1 MSVCITGW
9 AHNKFGVNL
18 GQSSENM
25 IADVVDKAIKH
36 AEISVKDIDAIFVGT
51 FNNGFQKQ
59 DFHGALPAVAQ
70 LDLRYIPAMR
80 VENACAT
87 GSAAI
92 HTAMNTIEAKR
103 AKTTLVVGVEKMTD
117 TAPEKVGDI
126 LLGASYRPEEG
137 NTEGGFTGVFGKIA
151 EAYFQ
156 KYGDKSDI
164 LAKIAAKNHRNGC
177 SNPLAHMQKDLGFEF
192 CNTVSDKNPYVAQ
205 PLRRTDCSMVSDGAA
220 ALILQD
226 FDLALSAKRAIAFRA
241 RRHVNDI
248 LPLSKREKTE
258 FEGARRAW
266 SYALADAKI
275 KLNDLS
281 FVETHDCFTIAELI
295 EYEAM
300 GLTKI
305 GEGFRAIEEGWVDK
319 GGVLPINPSGGLK
332 SKGHPVGA
340 TGVSQHVMAAMQLTG
355 EAGEMQIKDANLAGI
370 FNMGGASVANYV
382 SILEQIRQIN
392 QSLKFSKV
400 NRLKSIFNVQLL
412 T

>member
-1 MSVCITGW
+1 MTACITGW
-9 AHNKFGVNL
+9 AHSKFGVNSE
-18 GQSSENM
+18 QTSENM
-25 IADVVDKAIKH
+25 IADVVEKAIKH
-36 AEISVKDIDAIFVGT
+36 AEISAKEIDAIFVGT

-59 DFHGALPAVAQ
+59 DFHGALPAVSQ
-70 LDLRYIPAMR
+70 SDLRHVPAMR

-92 HTAMNTIEAKR
+92 HTAMNAIEAKK

-117 TAPEKVGDI
+117 VSSEKVGDI

-137 NTEGGFTGVFGKIA
+137 STKGGFTGVFASIA
-151 EAYFQ
+151 KSYFQ

-164 LAKIAAKNHRNGC
+164 LAKIAAKNHENGC
-177 SNPLAHMQKDLGFEF
+177 SNPLAHMQKNLGFEF
-192 CNTVSDKNPYVAQ
+192 CNSISEKNPYVAE

-220 ALILQD
+220 ALIIQD
-226 FDLALSAKRAIAFRA
+226 FDSSLSAKRAIAFRA

-258 FEGARRAW
+258 FEGARQAW
-266 SYALADAKI
+266 HHALSDAKI
-275 KLNDLS
+275 TLDDLS

-305 GEGFRAIEEGWVDK
+305 GEGYKAIEEGWVQK
-319 GGVLPINPSGGLK
+319 TGKLPINPSGGLK

-340 TGVSQHVMAAMQLTG
+340 TGVSQHVMSAMQLTG
-355 EAGEMQIKDANLAGI
+355 EAGDMQINKANLAGI

-382 SILEQIRQIN
+382 SILE
-392 QSLKFSKV
+392 
-400 NRLKSIFNVQLL
+400 RLR
-412 T
+412 

>member
-1 MSVCITGW
+1 MTACITGW
-9 AHNKFGVNL
+9 SHSKFGVNVE
-18 GQSSENM
+18 QTSENM
-25 IADVVDKAIKH
+25 IADVVEKAIEH
-36 AEISVKDIDAIFVGT
+36 AEISAKEIDAIFVGT

-59 DFHGALPAVAQ
+59 DFHGALPAVSQ
-70 LDLRYIPAMR
+70 SDLRYVPAMR

-92 HTAMNTIEAKR
+92 HTAMNAIEAKK

-117 TAPEKVGDI
+117 VSSEKVGDI

-137 NTEGGFTGVFGKIA
+137 STKGGFTGVFASIA
-151 EAYFQ
+151 KSYFQ

-164 LAKIAAKNHRNGC
+164 LAKIAAKNHENGC
-177 SNPLAHMQKDLGFEF
+177 SNPLAHMQKNLGFEF
-192 CNTVSDKNPYVAQ
+192 CNSISEKNPYVAE

-220 ALILQD
+220 ALIIQD
-226 FDLALSAKRAIAFRA
+226 FDLSLSAKRAIAFRA

-258 FEGARRAW
+258 FEGARQAW
-266 SYALADAKI
+266 HHALSDAKI
-275 KLNDLS
+275 TLDDLS

-305 GEGFRAIEEGWVDK
+305 GEGYKAIEEGWVQK
-319 GGVLPINPSGGLK
+319 TGKLPINPSGGLK

-340 TGVSQHVMAAMQLTG
+340 TGVSQHVMSAMQLTG
-355 EAGEMQIKDANLAGI
+355 EAGDMQINKPNLAGI

-382 SILEQIRQIN
+382 SILE
-392 QSLKFSKV
+392 
-400 NRLKSIFNVQLL
+400 RLR
-412 T
+412 

>member
-1 MSVCITGW
+1 MTACITGW
-9 AHNKFGVNL
+9 SHSKFGVNVE
-18 GQSSENM
+18 QTSENM
-25 IADVVDKAIKH
+25 IADVVEKAIEH
-36 AEISVKDIDAIFVGT
+36 AEISAKEIDAIFVGT

-59 DFHGALPAVAQ
+59 DFHGALPAVSQ
-70 LDLRYIPAMR
+70 SDLRHVPAMR

-92 HTAMNTIEAKR
+92 HTAMNAIEAKK

-117 TAPEKVGDI
+117 VSSEKVGDI

-137 NTEGGFTGVFGKIA
+137 STKGGFTGVFASIA
-151 EAYFQ
+151 KSYFQ
-156 KYGDKSDI
+156 KFGNKSDI
-164 LAKIAAKNHRNGC
+164 LAKIAAKNHENGC
-177 SNPLAHMQKDLGFEF
+177 SNPLAHMQKNLGFEF
-192 CNTVSDKNPYVAQ
+192 CNSISEKNPYVAE

-220 ALILQD
+220 ALIIQD
-226 FDLALSAKRAIAFRA
+226 FDLSLSAKRAIAFRA

-258 FEGARRAW
+258 FEGARQAW
-266 SYALADAKI
+266 HHALSDAKI
-275 KLNDLS
+275 TLDDLS

-305 GEGFRAIEEGWVDK
+305 GEGYKAIEEGWVQK
-319 GGVLPINPSGGLK
+319 TGKLPINPSGGLK

-340 TGVSQHVMAAMQLTG
+340 TGVSQHVMSAMQLTG
-355 EAGEMQIKDANLAGI
+355 EAGDMQINKANLAGI

-382 SILEQIRQIN
+382 SILE
-392 QSLKFSKV
+392 
-400 NRLKSIFNVQLL
+400 RLR
-412 T
+412 

>member
-1 MSVCITGW
+1 MTACITGW
-9 AHNKFGVNL
+9 SHSKFGVNL
-18 GQSSENM
+18 EQTSENM
-25 IADVVDKAIKH
+25 IADVVEKAIEH
-36 AEISVKDIDAIFVGT
+36 AEISVKEIDAIFVGT

-59 DFHGALPAVAQ
+59 DFHGALPAVSQ
-70 LDLRYIPAMR
+70 SDLRHVPAMR

-92 HTAMNTIEAKR
+92 HTAMNAIEAKK

-117 TAPEKVGDI
+117 VSSEKVGDI

-137 NTEGGFTGVFGKIA
+137 STKGGFTGVFASIA
-151 EAYFQ
+151 KSYFQ

-164 LAKIAAKNHRNGC
+164 LAKIAAKNHENGC
-177 SNPLAHMQKDLGFEF
+177 SNPLAHMQKNLGFEF
-192 CNTVSDKNPYVAQ
+192 CNSISEKNPYVAE

-220 ALILQD
+220 ALIIQD
-226 FDLALSAKRAIAFRA
+226 FDLSLSAKRAIAFRA

-258 FEGARRAW
+258 FEGARQAW
-266 SYALADAKI
+266 HHALLDAKI
-275 KLNDLS
+275 TLDDLS

-305 GEGFRAIEEGWVDK
+305 GEGYKAIEEGWVQK
-319 GGVLPINPSGGLK
+319 TGKLPINPSGGLK

-340 TGVSQHVMAAMQLTG
+340 TGVSQHVMSAMQLTG
-355 EAGEMQIKDANLAGI
+355 EAGDMQINKANLAGV

-382 SILEQIRQIN
+382 SILE
-392 QSLKFSKV
+392 
-400 NRLKSIFNVQLL
+400 RLR
-412 T
+412 

>member
-1 MSVCITGW
+1 MSSCITGW
-9 AHNKFGVNL
+9 AHNKFGVNKD
-18 GQSSENM
+18 QSSENM
-25 IADVVDKAIKH
+25 IAEVVEQAINH
-36 AEISVKDIDAIFVGT
+36 AEISPKDIDAIYVGT

-59 DFHGALPAVAQ
+59 DFHGALPAVSQ
-70 LDLRYIPAMR
+70 IDLRYVPAMR

-92 HTAMNTIEAKR
+92 HTAMNAIEAKR

-117 TAPEKVGDI
+117 TSSEKVGDI

-137 NTEGGFTGVFGKIA
+137 ETKGGFTGVFATIA
-151 EAYFQ
+151 NAYFQ
-156 KYGDKSDI
+156 KYGDKSDV
-164 LAKIAAKNHRNGC
+164 LAKIAAKNHENG
-177 SNPLAHMQKDLGFEF
+177 SVNPLAHMQKNLGFDF
-192 CNTVSDKNPYVAQ
+192 CNSVSEKNPYVAE

-220 ALILQD
+220 ALIIQD

-258 FEGARRAW
+258 FEGARQAW
-266 SYALADAKI
+266 SYALQDAKI
-275 KLNDLS
+275 NLDDLS

-300 GLTKI
+300 GLTKL
-305 GEGFRAIEEGWVDK
+305 GEGYKAIEEGWVQK
-319 GGVLPINPSGGLK
+319 NGRLPINPSGGLK

-340 TGVSQHVMAAMQLTG
+340 TGVSQHVMSAMQLTG
-355 EAGEMQIKDANLAGI
+355 EADDMQVKDAKLAGI

-382 SILEQIRQIN
+382 SILERIR
-392 QSLKFSKV
+392 
-400 NRLKSIFNVQLL
+400 
-412 T
+412 

>member
-9 AHNKFGVNL
+9 AHNKFGINKNKT
-18 GQSSENM
+18 SENM
-25 IADVVDKAIKH
+25 IADVVEEAIHH

-59 DFHGALPAVAQ
+59 DFHGALPAVSQ
-70 LDLRYIPAMR
+70 SDLRYIPAMR

-92 HTAMNTIEAKR
+92 HTAMNAIEAKK
-103 AKTTLVVGVEKMTD
+103 AKTTLVVGVEKMSD
-117 TAPEKVGDI
+117 TSSEKVGDI

-137 NTEGGFTGVFGKIA
+137 NTKGGFTGVFATIA

-164 LAKIAAKNHRNGC
+164 LAKIAAKNHKNG
-177 SNPLAHMQKDLGFEF
+177 SVNPLAHMQKDLGFDF
-192 CNTVSDKNPYVAQ
+192 CNTVSEKNPYVAQ

-226 FDLALSAKRAIAFRA
+226 IDLALSAKRAIAFRA

-266 SYALADAKI
+266 VSALADAKI
-275 KLNDLS
+275 TLDDLS

-305 GEGFRAIEEGWVDK
+305 GQGFRAIEEGWVNIDGK
-319 GGVLPINPSGGLK
+319 LPINPSGGLK

-340 TGVSQHVMAAMQLTG
+340 TGVSQHVMAAMQLTD
-355 EAGEMQIKDANLAGI
+355 EAGEMQIKNANLAGI

-382 SILEQIRQIN
+382 SILEKIR
-392 QSLKFSKV
+392 
-400 NRLKSIFNVQLL
+400 
-412 T
+412 

>member
-9 AHNKFGVNL
+9 AHNKFGINKNKT
-18 GQSSENM
+18 SENM
-25 IADVVDKAIKH
+25 IADVVEEAIHH

-59 DFHGALPAVAQ
+59 DFHGALPAVSQ
-70 LDLRYIPAMR
+70 SDLRYIPAMR

-92 HTAMNTIEAKR
+92 HTAMNAIEAKK
-103 AKTTLVVGVEKMTD
+103 AKTTLVVGVEKMSD
-117 TAPEKVGDI
+117 TSSEKVGDI

-137 NTEGGFTGVFGKIA
+137 NTKGGFTGVFATIA

-156 KYGDKSDI
+156 KYGNKSDI
-164 LAKIAAKNHRNGC
+164 LAKIAAKNHKNG
-177 SNPLAHMQKDLGFEF
+177 SVNPLAHMQKDLGFDF
-192 CNTVSDKNPYVAQ
+192 CNTVSEKNPYVAQ

-226 FDLALSAKRAIAFRA
+226 IDLALSAKRAIAFRA

-266 SYALADAKI
+266 LSALADAKI
-275 KLNDLS
+275 TLDDLS

-305 GEGFRAIEEGWVDK
+305 GQGFRAIEEGWVNIDGK
-319 GGVLPINPSGGLK
+319 LPINPSGGLK

-340 TGVSQHVMAAMQLTG
+340 TGVSQHVMAAMQLTD
-355 EAGEMQIKDANLAGI
+355 EAGEMQIKNANLAGI

-382 SILEQIRQIN
+382 SILEKIR
-392 QSLKFSKV
+392 
-400 NRLKSIFNVQLL
+400 
-412 T
+412 

>member
-9 AHNKFGVNL
+9 AHNKFGINKNKT
-18 GQSSENM
+18 SENM
-25 IADVVDKAIKH
+25 IADVVEEAIHH

-59 DFHGALPAVAQ
+59 DFHGALPAVSQ
-70 LDLRYIPAMR
+70 SDLRYIPAMR

-92 HTAMNTIEAKR
+92 HTAMNAIEAKK
-103 AKTTLVVGVEKMTD
+103 AKTTLVVGVEKMSD
-117 TAPEKVGDI
+117 TSSEKVGDI

-137 NTEGGFTGVFGKIA
+137 NTKGGFTGVFATIA

-156 KYGDKSDI
+156 KYGDKSDV
-164 LAKIAAKNHRNGC
+164 LAKIAAKNHKNG
-177 SNPLAHMQKDLGFEF
+177 SVNPLAHMQKDLGFDF
-192 CNTVSDKNPYVAQ
+192 CNTVSEKNPYVAQ

-226 FDLALSAKRAIAFRA
+226 IDLALSAKRAIAFRA

-266 SYALADAKI
+266 VSALADAKI
-275 KLNDLS
+275 TLDDLS

-305 GEGFRAIEEGWVDK
+305 GQGFRAIEEGWVNIDGK
-319 GGVLPINPSGGLK
+319 LPINPSGGLK

-340 TGVSQHVMAAMQLTG
+340 TGVSQHVMAAMQLTD
-355 EAGEMQIKDANLAGI
+355 EAGEMQIKNANLAGI

-382 SILEQIRQIN
+382 SILEKIR
-392 QSLKFSKV
+392 
-400 NRLKSIFNVQLL
+400 
-412 T
+412 

>member
-1 MSVCITGW
+1 MSSCITGW
-9 AHNKFGVNL
+9 AHSKFGVNSE
-18 GQSSENM
+18 QTSENM
-25 IADVVDKAIKH
+25 IADVVEKAIEH
-36 AEISVKDIDAIFVGT
+36 AEISAKEIDAIFVGT

-59 DFHGALPAVAQ
+59 DFHGALPAVSQ
-70 LDLRYIPAMR
+70 SDLRYVPAMR

-92 HTAMNTIEAKR
+92 HTAMNAIEAKK

-117 TAPEKVGDI
+117 VSSKRVGDI

-137 NTEGGFTGVFGKIA
+137 DTKGGFTGVFATIA
-151 EAYFQ
+151 KSYFQ

-164 LAKIAAKNHRNGC
+164 LAKIAAKNHENGC
-177 SNPLAHMQKDLGFEF
+177 ANPFAHMQKKLDFKF
-192 CNTVSDKNPYVAQ
+192 CNSVSEKNPYVAE

-220 ALILQD
+220 ALIIQD
-226 FDLALSAKRAIAFRA
+226 IDLALSAKRAIAFRS

-258 FEGARRAW
+258 FEGARQAW
-266 SYALADAKI
+266 RHALQDAKI
-275 KLNDLS
+275 TLDDLS

-305 GEGFRAIEEGWVDK
+305 GEGYKAIEEGWVQK
-319 GGVLPINPSGGLK
+319 TGKLPINPSGGLK

-340 TGVSQHVMAAMQLTG
+340 TGVSQHVMSAMQLTG
-355 EAGEMQIKDANLAGI
+355 EAGDMQINKANLAGI

-382 SILEQIRQIN
+382 SILE
-392 QSLKFSKV
+392 
-400 NRLKSIFNVQLL
+400 RLR
-412 T
+412 

>member
-1 MSVCITGW
+1 MSSCITGW
-9 AHNKFGVNL
+9 AHNKFGVNKD
-18 GQSSENM
+18 QSSENM
-25 IADVVDKAIKH
+25 IAEVVEQAINH
-36 AEISVKDIDAIFVGT
+36 AEISSKDIDAIYVGT

-59 DFHGALPAVAQ
+59 DFHGALPAVSQ
-70 LDLRYIPAMR
+70 TDLRYVPAMR

-92 HTAMNTIEAKR
+92 HTAMNAIEAKR

-117 TAPEKVGDI
+117 TSSEKVGDI

-137 NTEGGFTGVFGKIA
+137 DTKGGFTGVFATIA
-151 EAYFQ
+151 NAYFQ

-164 LAKIAAKNHRNGC
+164 LAKIAAKNHENG
-177 SNPLAHMQKDLGFEF
+177 SVNPLAHMQKNLGFDF
-192 CNTVSDKNPYVAQ
+192 CNFVSEKNPYVAE

-220 ALILQD
+220 ALIIQD

-258 FEGARRAW
+258 FEGARQAW
-266 SYALADAKI
+266 SHALQDAKI
-275 KLNDLS
+275 NLEDLS

-300 GLTKI
+300 GLTKL
-305 GEGFRAIEEGWVDK
+305 GEGYKAIEEGWVQK
-319 GGVLPINPSGGLK
+319 NGKLPINPSGGLK

-340 TGVSQHVMAAMQLTG
+340 TGVSQHVMSAMQLMG
-355 EAGEMQIKDANLAGI
+355 EADEMQVKDANLAGI

-382 SILEQIRQIN
+382 SILERIR
-392 QSLKFSKV
+392 
-400 NRLKSIFNVQLL
+400 
-412 T
+412 

>member
-1 MSVCITGW
+1 MTACITGW
-9 AHNKFGVNL
+9 SHSKFGVNAE
-18 GQSSENM
+18 QTSENM
-25 IADVVDKAIKH
+25 IADVVDKAIEH
-36 AEISVKDIDAIFVGT
+36 AEISAREIDAIFVGT

-59 DFHGALPAVAQ
+59 DFHGALPAVSQ
-70 LDLRYIPAMR
+70 SDLRHVPAMR

-92 HTAMNTIEAKR
+92 HTAMNAIEAKK

-117 TAPEKVGDI
+117 VSSEKVGDI

-137 NTEGGFTGVFGKIA
+137 STKGGFTGVFASIA
-151 EAYFQ
+151 KSYFQ

-164 LAKIAAKNHRNGC
+164 LAKIAAKNHENGC
-177 SNPLAHMQKDLGFEF
+177 SNPLAHMQKNLGFEF
-192 CNTVSDKNPYVAQ
+192 CNSISEKNPYVAE

-220 ALILQD
+220 ALIIQD
-226 FDLALSAKRAIAFRA
+226 FDLSLSAKRAIAFRA
-241 RRHVNDI
+241 SRHVNDI

-258 FEGARRAW
+258 FEGARQAW
-266 SYALADAKI
+266 HHALSDAKI
-275 KLNDLS
+275 TLDDLS

-305 GEGFRAIEEGWVDK
+305 GEGYKAIEEGWVQK
-319 GGVLPINPSGGLK
+319 TGKLPINPSGGLK

-340 TGVSQHVMAAMQLTG
+340 TGVSQHVMSAMQLTG
-355 EAGEMQIKDANLAGI
+355 EAGDMQINKANLAGI

-382 SILEQIRQIN
+382 SILE
-392 QSLKFSKV
+392 
-400 NRLKSIFNVQLL
+400 RLR
-412 T
+412 

>member
-1 MSVCITGW
+1 MSACITGW
-9 AHNKFGVNL
+9 AHSKFGVNL
-18 GQSSENM
+18 EQTSENM
-25 IADVVDKAIKH
+25 IADVVEKAIKH
-36 AEISVKDIDAIFVGT
+36 AEISAKEIDAIFVGT

-59 DFHGALPAVAQ
+59 DFHGALPAVSQ
-70 LDLRYIPAMR
+70 SDLRYVPAMR

-92 HTAMNTIEAKR
+92 HTAMNAIEAKK

-117 TAPEKVGDI
+117 VSSEKVGDI

-137 NTEGGFTGVFGKIA
+137 STKGGFTGVFASIA
-151 EAYFQ
+151 KSYFQ

-164 LAKIAAKNHRNGC
+164 LAKIAAKNHENGC
-177 SNPLAHMQKDLGFEF
+177 SNPLAHMQKNLGFEF
-192 CNTVSDKNPYVAQ
+192 CNFISEKNPYVAE

-220 ALILQD
+220 ALIIQD
-226 FDLALSAKRAIAFRA
+226 FDLSLSAKRAIAFRA
-241 RRHVNDI
+241 SRHVNDI

-258 FEGARRAW
+258 FEGARQAW
-266 SYALADAKI
+266 HHALSDAKI
-275 KLNDLS
+275 TLDDLS

-305 GEGFRAIEEGWVDK
+305 GEGYKAIEEGWVQK
-319 GGVLPINPSGGLK
+319 TGKLPINPSGGLK

-340 TGVSQHVMAAMQLTG
+340 TGVSQHVMSAMQLTG
-355 EAGEMQIKDANLAGI
+355 EAGDMQINKANLAGI

-382 SILEQIRQIN
+382 SILE
-392 QSLKFSKV
+392 
-400 NRLKSIFNVQLL
+400 RLR
-412 T
+412 

>member
-1 MSVCITGW
+1 MTACITGW
-9 AHNKFGVNL
+9 SHSKFGVNL
-18 GQSSENM
+18 EQTSENM
-25 IADVVDKAIKH
+25 IADVVEKAIEH
-36 AEISVKDIDAIFVGT
+36 AEISAKEIDAIFVGT

-59 DFHGALPAVAQ
+59 DFHGALPAVSQ
-70 LDLRYIPAMR
+70 SDLRHVPAMR

-92 HTAMNTIEAKR
+92 HTAMNAIEAKK

-117 TAPEKVGDI
+117 VSSEKVGDI

-137 NTEGGFTGVFGKIA
+137 NTKGGFTGVFASIA
-151 EAYFQ
+151 KSYFQ
-156 KYGDKSDI
+156 KFGDKSDI
-164 LAKIAAKNHRNGC
+164 LAKIAAKNHENGC
-177 SNPLAHMQKDLGFEF
+177 SNPLAHMQKNLGFEF
-192 CNTVSDKNPYVAQ
+192 CNSISEKNPYVAE

-220 ALILQD
+220 ALIIQD
-226 FDLALSAKRAIAFRA
+226 FDLSLSAKRAIAFRA

-258 FEGARRAW
+258 FEGAHQAW
-266 SYALADAKI
+266 HYALLDAKI
-275 KLNDLS
+275 TLDDLS

-305 GEGFRAIEEGWVDK
+305 GEGYKAIEEGWVQK
-319 GGVLPINPSGGLK
+319 TGKLPINPSGGLK

-340 TGVSQHVMAAMQLTG
+340 TGVSQHVMSAMQLTG
-355 EAGEMQIKDANLAGI
+355 EAGDMQINKANLAGI

-382 SILEQIRQIN
+382 SILE
-392 QSLKFSKV
+392 
-400 NRLKSIFNVQLL
+400 RLR
-412 T
+412 

>member
-1 MSVCITGW
+1 MSSCITGW
-9 AHNKFGVNL
+9 AHNKFGVNKD
-18 GQSSENM
+18 QSSENM
-25 IADVVDKAIKH
+25 IAEVVEQAINH
-36 AEISVKDIDAIFVGT
+36 AEISPKDIDAIYVGT

-59 DFHGALPAVAQ
+59 DFHGALPAVSQ
-70 LDLRYIPAMR
+70 TDLRYVPAMR

-92 HTAMNTIEAKR
+92 HTAMNAIEAKR

-117 TAPEKVGDI
+117 TSSEKVGDI

-137 NTEGGFTGVFGKIA
+137 NTKGGFTGVFATIA
-151 EAYFQ
+151 NAYFQ

-164 LAKIAAKNHRNGC
+164 LAKIAAKNHENG
-177 SNPLAHMQKDLGFEF
+177 SVNPLAHMQKNLGFDF
-192 CNTVSDKNPYVAQ
+192 CNFVSEKNPYVAE

-220 ALILQD
+220 ALIIQD

-258 FEGARRAW
+258 FEGARQAW
-266 SYALADAKI
+266 SHALQDAKI
-275 KLNDLS
+275 NLEDLS

-300 GLTKI
+300 GLTKL
-305 GEGFRAIEEGWVDK
+305 GEGYKAIEEGWVQK
-319 GGVLPINPSGGLK
+319 NGKLPINPSGGLK

-340 TGVSQHVMAAMQLTG
+340 TGVSQHVMSAMQLTG
-355 EAGEMQIKDANLAGI
+355 EADDMQVKDANLAGI

-382 SILEQIRQIN
+382 SILERIR
-392 QSLKFSKV
+392 
-400 NRLKSIFNVQLL
+400 
-412 T
+412 

>member
-1 MSVCITGW
+1 MSSCITGW
-9 AHNKFGVNL
+9 AHNKFGVNTN
-18 GQSSENM
+18 QTSENM
-25 IADVVDKAIKH
+25 IAEVVEQAINH
-36 AEISVKDIDAIFVGT
+36 AEISPKDIDAIFVGT

-59 DFHGALPAVAQ
+59 DFHGALPAVSQ
-70 LDLRYIPAMR
+70 LDLRYTPAMR

-92 HTAMNTIEAKR
+92 HTAMNAIEAKR

-117 TAPEKVGDI
+117 TSADKVGDI

-137 NTEGGFTGVFGKIA
+137 NTKGGFTGVFANIA
-151 EAYFQ
+151 NAYFQ

-164 LAKIAAKNHRNGC
+164 LAKIAAKNHENGC
-177 SNPLAHMQKDLGFEF
+177 SNPLAHMQKNLGFDF
-192 CNTVSDKNPYVAQ
+192 CNSVSDKNPYVAE

-220 ALILQD
+220 ALIIQD

-241 RRHVNDI
+241 RKHVNDI

-258 FEGARRAW
+258 FEGARQAW
-266 SYALADAKI
+266 VYSLQDAKI
-275 KLNDLS
+275 SLNDLS

-300 GLTKI
+300 GLTKL
-305 GEGFRAIEEGWVDK
+305 GEGYRAIEEGWVFKD
-319 GGVLPINPSGGLK
+319 GILPINRSGGLK

-340 TGVSQHVMAAMQLTG
+340 TGVSQHVMSAMQLTG
-355 EAGEMQIKDANLAGI
+355 EAGDMQVKDANLAGI

-382 SILEQIRQIN
+382 SILERIR
-392 QSLKFSKV
+392 
-400 NRLKSIFNVQLL
+400 
-412 T
+412 

>member
-1 MSVCITGW
+1 MTACITGW
-9 AHNKFGVNL
+9 SHSKFGVNVE
-18 GQSSENM
+18 QTSENM
-25 IADVVDKAIKH
+25 IADVVEKAIEH
-36 AEISVKDIDAIFVGT
+36 AEISAKEIDAIFVGT

-59 DFHGALPAVAQ
+59 DFHGALPAVSQ
-70 LDLRYIPAMR
+70 SDLRYVPAMR

-92 HTAMNTIEAKR
+92 HTAMNAIEAKK

-117 TAPEKVGDI
+117 VSSEKVGDI

-137 NTEGGFTGVFGKIA
+137 STKGGFTGVFANVAKS
-151 EAYFQ
+151 YFQ

-164 LAKIAAKNHRNGC
+164 LAKIAAKNHENGC
-177 SNPLAHMQKDLGFEF
+177 SNPLAHMQKNLGFEF
-192 CNTVSDKNPYVAQ
+192 CNSISEKNPYVAE

-220 ALILQD
+220 ALIIQD
-226 FDLALSAKRAIAFRA
+226 FDLSLSAKRAIAFRA

-258 FEGARRAW
+258 FEGARQAW
-266 SYALADAKI
+266 HHALSDAKI
-275 KLNDLS
+275 TLDDLS

-305 GEGFRAIEEGWVDK
+305 GEGYKAIEEGWVQK
-319 GGVLPINPSGGLK
+319 TGKLPINPSGGLK

-340 TGVSQHVMAAMQLTG
+340 TGVSQHVMSAMQLTG
-355 EAGEMQIKDANLAGI
+355 EAGDMQINKANLAGI

-382 SILEQIRQIN
+382 SILE
-392 QSLKFSKV
+392 
-400 NRLKSIFNVQLL
+400 RLR
-412 T
+412 

>member
-1 MSVCITGW
+1 MTAFITGW
-9 AHNKFGVNL
+9 SHSKFGVNVE
-18 GQSSENM
+18 QTSENM
-25 IADVVDKAIKH
+25 IADVVEKAIEH
-36 AEISVKDIDAIFVGT
+36 AEISAKEIDAIFVGT

-59 DFHGALPAVAQ
+59 DFHGALPAVSQ
-70 LDLRYIPAMR
+70 SDLRYVPAMR

-92 HTAMNTIEAKR
+92 HTAMNAIEAKK

-117 TAPEKVGDI
+117 VSSDKVGDI

-137 NTEGGFTGVFGKIA
+137 STKGGFTGVFASIA
-151 EAYFQ
+151 KSYFQ

-164 LAKIAAKNHRNGC
+164 LAKIAAKNHENGC
-177 SNPLAHMQKDLGFEF
+177 SNPLAHMQKNLGFEF
-192 CNTVSDKNPYVAQ
+192 CNSISEKNPYVAE

-220 ALILQD
+220 ALIIQD
-226 FDLALSAKRAIAFRA
+226 FDLSLSAKRAIAFRA

-258 FEGARRAW
+258 FEGARQAW
-266 SYALADAKI
+266 HHALSDAKI
-275 KLNDLS
+275 TLDDLS

-305 GEGFRAIEEGWVDK
+305 GEGYKAIEEGWVQK
-319 GGVLPINPSGGLK
+319 TGKLPINPSGGLK

-340 TGVSQHVMAAMQLTG
+340 TGVSQHVMSAMQLTG
-355 EAGEMQIKDANLAGI
+355 EAGDMQINKANLAGI

-382 SILEQIRQIN
+382 SILE
-392 QSLKFSKV
+392 
-400 NRLKSIFNVQLL
+400 RLR
-412 T
+412 

>member
-1 MSVCITGW
+1 MSSCITGW
-9 AHNKFGVNL
+9 AHNKFGVNKD
-18 GQSSENM
+18 QSSENM
-25 IADVVDKAIKH
+25 IAEVVEQAINH
-36 AEISVKDIDAIFVGT
+36 AEISPKDIDAIYVGT

-59 DFHGALPAVAQ
+59 DFHGALPAVSQ
-70 LDLRYIPAMR
+70 TDLRYVPAMR

-92 HTAMNTIEAKR
+92 HTAMNAIEAKR

-117 TAPEKVGDI
+117 TSSEKVGDI

-137 NTEGGFTGVFGKIA
+137 DTKGGFTGVFATIA
-151 EAYFQ
+151 NAYFQ

-164 LAKIAAKNHRNGC
+164 LAKIAAKNHENG
-177 SNPLAHMQKDLGFEF
+177 SVNPLAHMQKNLGFDF
-192 CNTVSDKNPYVAQ
+192 CNFVSEKNPYVAE

-220 ALILQD
+220 ALIIQD

-258 FEGARRAW
+258 FEGARQAW
-266 SYALADAKI
+266 SYALQDAKI
-275 KLNDLS
+275 NLEDLS

-300 GLTKI
+300 GLTKL
-305 GEGFRAIEEGWVDK
+305 GEGYKAIEEGWVQK
-319 GGVLPINPSGGLK
+319 NGKLPINPSGGLK

-340 TGVSQHVMAAMQLTG
+340 TGVSQHVMSAIQLMG
-355 EAGEMQIKDANLAGI
+355 EADEMQVKDANLAGI

-382 SILEQIRQIN
+382 SILERIR
-392 QSLKFSKV
+392 
-400 NRLKSIFNVQLL
+400 
-412 T
+412 

>member
-1 MSVCITGW
+1 MSSCITGW
-9 AHNKFGVNL
+9 AHNKFGVNKD
-18 GQSSENM
+18 QSSENM
-25 IADVVDKAIKH
+25 IAEVVEQAINH
-36 AEISVKDIDAIFVGT
+36 AEISPKDIDAIYVGT

-59 DFHGALPAVAQ
+59 DFHGALPAVSQ
-70 LDLRYIPAMR
+70 TDLRYVPAMR

-92 HTAMNTIEAKR
+92 HTAMNAIEAKR

-117 TAPEKVGDI
+117 TSSEKVGDI

-137 NTEGGFTGVFGKIA
+137 DTKGGFTGVFATIA
-151 EAYFQ
+151 NAYFQ

-164 LAKIAAKNHRNGC
+164 LAKIAAKNHENG
-177 SNPLAHMQKDLGFEF
+177 SVNPLAHMQKNLGFDF
-192 CNTVSDKNPYVAQ
+192 CNFVSEKNPYVAE

-220 ALILQD
+220 ALIIQD

-241 RRHVNDI
+241 RRHINDI

-258 FEGARRAW
+258 FEGARQAW
-266 SYALADAKI
+266 SHALQDAKI
-275 KLNDLS
+275 NLEDLS

-300 GLTKI
+300 GLTKL
-305 GEGFRAIEEGWVDK
+305 GEGYKAIEEGWVQK
-319 GGVLPINPSGGLK
+319 NGKLPINPSGGLK

-340 TGVSQHVMAAMQLTG
+340 TGVSQHVMSAMQLTG
-355 EAGEMQIKDANLAGI
+355 EADDMQVKDANLAGI

-382 SILEQIRQIN
+382 SILERIR
-392 QSLKFSKV
+392 
-400 NRLKSIFNVQLL
+400 
-412 T
+412 

>member
-1 MSVCITGW
+1 MSSCITGW
-9 AHNKFGVNL
+9 AHNKFGVNKN
-18 GQSSENM
+18 QSSENM
-25 IADVVDKAIKH
+25 IAEVVEQAINH
-36 AEISVKDIDAIFVGT
+36 AEVSPKDIDAIYVGT

-59 DFHGALPAVAQ
+59 DFHGALPAVSQ
-70 LDLRYIPAMR
+70 TDLRYVPAMR

-92 HTAMNTIEAKR
+92 HTAMNAIEAKR

-117 TAPEKVGDI
+117 TSSEKVGDI

-137 NTEGGFTGVFGKIA
+137 DTKGGFTGVFATIA
-151 EAYFQ
+151 NAYFQ

-164 LAKIAAKNHRNGC
+164 LAKIAAKNHENG
-177 SNPLAHMQKDLGFEF
+177 SVNPLAHMQKNLGFDF
-192 CNTVSDKNPYVAQ
+192 CNFVSEKNPYVAE

-220 ALILQD
+220 ALIIQD

-258 FEGARRAW
+258 FEGARQAW
-266 SYALADAKI
+266 IHALQDAKI
-275 KLNDLS
+275 NLEDLS

-300 GLTKI
+300 GLTKL
-305 GEGFRAIEEGWVDK
+305 GEGYKAIEEGWVQK
-319 GGVLPINPSGGLK
+319 NGKLPINPSGGLK

-340 TGVSQHVMAAMQLTG
+340 TGVSQHVMSAMQLTG
-355 EAGEMQIKDANLAGI
+355 EADEMQVKNANLAGI

-382 SILEQIRQIN
+382 SILERIR
-392 QSLKFSKV
+392 
-400 NRLKSIFNVQLL
+400 
-412 T
+412 

>member
-319 GGVLPINPSGGLK
+319 GGVLPVNPSGGLK

-382 SILEQIRQIN
+382 SILEQIR
-392 QSLKFSKV
+392 
-400 NRLKSIFNVQLL
+400 
-412 T
+412 

>member
-1 MSVCITGW
+1 MTACITGW
-9 AHNKFGVNL
+9 SHSKFGVNVE
-18 GQSSENM
+18 QTSENM
-25 IADVVDKAIKH
+25 IADVVDKAIEH
-36 AEISVKDIDAIFVGT
+36 AEISAREIDAIFVGT

-59 DFHGALPAVAQ
+59 DFHGALPAVSQ
-70 LDLRYIPAMR
+70 SDLRHVPAMR

-92 HTAMNTIEAKR
+92 HTAMNAIEAKK

-117 TAPEKVGDI
+117 VSSEKVGDI

-137 NTEGGFTGVFGKIA
+137 STKGGFTGVFASIA
-151 EAYFQ
+151 KSYFQ

-164 LAKIAAKNHRNGC
+164 LAKIASKNHENGC
-177 SNPLAHMQKDLGFEF
+177 SNPLAHMQKNLGFEF
-192 CNTVSDKNPYVAQ
+192 CNFISEKNPYVAE

-220 ALILQD
+220 ALIIQD
-226 FDLALSAKRAIAFRA
+226 FDLSLSAKRAIAFRA

-258 FEGARRAW
+258 FKGARKAW
-266 SYALADAKI
+266 RHALLDAKI
-275 KLNDLS
+275 TLDDLS

-295 EYEAM
+295 EYEAI

-305 GEGFRAIEEGWVDK
+305 GEGYRAIKEGWVQK
-319 GGVLPINPSGGLK
+319 TGKLPINPSGGLK

-340 TGVSQHVMAAMQLTG
+340 TGVSQHVMSAMQLTG
-355 EAGEMQIKDANLAGI
+355 EAGDMQINKANLAGI

-382 SILEQIRQIN
+382 SILE
-392 QSLKFSKV
+392 
-400 NRLKSIFNVQLL
+400 RLR
-412 T
+412 